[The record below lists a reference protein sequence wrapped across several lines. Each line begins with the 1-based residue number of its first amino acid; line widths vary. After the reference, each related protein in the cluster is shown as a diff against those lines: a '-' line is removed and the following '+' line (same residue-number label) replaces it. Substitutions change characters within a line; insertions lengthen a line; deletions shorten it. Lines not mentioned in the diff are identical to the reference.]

1 MSEIDNFLKS
11 ENVATLDLVIIS
23 LTRELSFEK
32 TVVSDNDDSYDT
44 WLDTSQRSPLISSLR
59 QRSSETPKTHFG
71 KC

>member
-11 ENVATLDLVIIS
+11 ENVATLDHVIIS

-32 TVVSDNDDSYDT
+32 TVVSDNDDSDDT
-44 WLDTSQRSPLISSLR
+44 WHNTSQRSPVISSLR
-59 QRSSETPKTHFG
+59 QRSSKTPKINSG

>member
-32 TVVSDNDDSYDT
+32 TVVSDNDSDDT
-44 WLDTSQRSPLISSLR
+44 WLDTSQRSPIISSLR
-59 QRSSETPKTHFG
+59 QRSSETPKTHSG